1 MVVCLKTL
9 LLIQSK
15 TLPKNY
21 LNGIILLVKKKK
33 IIQLSIKLKKKK
45 SRCYKFIYFMCQRS
59 TIKVCFS
66 HHIYLSLIIQIET
79 CRIWT
84 MFEECKNE
92 ILLKIGYTYCGIL
105 FRKDMCFCAFKL

>member
-33 IIQLSIKLKKKK
+33 IIQLSIKLKKKYQDVIN
-45 SRCYKFIYFMCQRS
+45 SFILCVKEVQLKCVS
-59 TIKVCFS
+59 HTIF
-66 HHIYLSLIIQIET
+66 T
-79 CRIWT
+79 
-84 MFEECKNE
+84 
-92 ILLKIGYTYCGIL
+92 
-105 FRKDMCFCAFKL
+105 